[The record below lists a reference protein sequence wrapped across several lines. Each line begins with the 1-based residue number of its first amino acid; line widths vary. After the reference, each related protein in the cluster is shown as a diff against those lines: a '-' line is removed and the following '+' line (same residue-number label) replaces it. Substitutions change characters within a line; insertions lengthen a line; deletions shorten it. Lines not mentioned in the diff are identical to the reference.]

1 MVLLHYLPPSR
12 LFPSG
17 VAGRTHSAEELAAI
31 GLLTFTKGDDRSHK
45 GRETERGT
53 VAGGSGSTDSAGASH
68 QSLVPTGPGLPALPR
83 KLVERIHNNEY
94 VDFAE
99 LPPAKGRSRTPAP
112 VGEGQILVLQAGDV
126 TPSRRAIPE
135 LATWIQCYGIYVAVL
150 TSRQPHRSTELM
162 AYQSIVAKASARYK
176 WPSWVIYDQSFRQEM
191 ASTPGQS
198 WARVDPTIYSLCFYG
213 QNVSTENWC
222 PNCQTMD
229 HLAQECPVRGKKR
242 SWATAADSPKQVGRG
257 DVCLKFNCFQG
268 DCKFGRTCRF
278 RHVCSV
284 CREPHPA
291 SHCKKGEKRPRNGD
305 NRGPK

>member
-1 MVLLHYLPPSR
+1 MVLLHYLPPSL

-31 GLLTFTKGDDRSHK
+31 GLLTFAKGDDRSHR

-53 VAGGSGSTDSAGASH
+53 IAGGSGSTDSAGAAH
-68 QSLVPTGPGLPALPR
+68 QSLVPTGPGLPAFPR
-83 KLVERIHNNEY
+83 KLVERTHNNEY

-99 LPPAKGRSRTPAP
+99 LPPAKGRSWPPAP

-135 LATWIQCYGIYVAVL
+135 LATWIQCNGIYVAVL

-176 WPSWVIYDQSFRQEM
+176 WPSWVIYDQSFRQKM

-229 HLAQECPVRGKKR
+229 HLAQECPVRVLGDG
-242 SWATAADSPKQVGRG
+242 SGQPKAGWQGR
-257 DVCLKFNCFQG
+257 CLLE
-268 DCKFGRTCRF
+268 
-278 RHVCSV
+278 V
-284 CREPHPA
+284 
-291 SHCKKGEKRPRNGD
+291 
-305 NRGPK
+305 